1 MNRRSFV
8 SSALSIAAAGVRAQ
22 DKAELRLST
31 ATGPAFSLG
40 KAGER
45 WAALVNEGFAG
56 AYEVRQY
63 PGAVLAARD
72 ALREFGALRD
82 GAADLAVGSALAWS
96 AQLPAFGVYGL
107 PWIAP
112 DAREQEA
119 LAAAA
124 SVRERIEAAAAR
136 AGVAIVA
143 IAPLGERALA
153 MADGGVTAPASLAG
167 RTIRTVTIPIVVD
180 TLASLGA
187 RPASM
192 PLADARTQ
200 FAAGTLNGQEG
211 AASTLAAARVPA
223 SGLKF
228 VTRWSAFSDAMV
240 FAVRQ
245 ARWSQWTAAQQ
256 AMARAAAADAAR
268 EADAPAREEA
278 AFAELVRQG
287 SDVIRPTAAQRA
299 ALRNAVEP
307 VWTKWTAPIGAD
319 LVAAAQAAA
328 KS

>member
-8 SSALSIAAAGVRAQ
+8 LSALALAAADVASQ
-22 DKAELRLST
+22 DKPELRLST
-31 ATGPAFSLG
+31 ATGPAFAIG

-45 WAALVNEGFAG
+45 WAALLNERFAS
-56 AYEVRQY
+56 AYEVRHY
-63 PGAVLAARD
+63 PGAVLSSRD

-82 GAADLAVGSALAWS
+82 GAGDLAVGSALAWS

-112 DAREQEA
+112 EPRAQDA
-119 LAAAA
+119 LAGAAP
-124 SVRERIEAAAAR
+124 VRERIEAAAAR
-136 AGVAIVA
+136 PGVVVVA
-143 IAPLGERALA
+143 IAALGERALA
-153 MADGGVTAPASLAG
+153 MAGGAVAEPASLAG
-167 RTIRTVTIPIVVD
+167 RAIRTVTIPIIVD
-180 TLASLGA
+180 TLATLGA

-192 PLADARTQ
+192 SLVEARTQ

-228 VTRWSAFSDAMV
+228 VTRWGAFADAMV

-245 ARWSQWTAAQQ
+245 ERWSQWSPAQQ
-256 AMARAAAADAAR
+256 ALARAAAADAAR
-268 EADAPAREEA
+268 EADAPPREEA
-278 AFAELVRQG
+278 ALAELGRQG
-287 SDVIRPTAAQRA
+287 ADVIRPTAAQRA
-299 ALRNAVEP
+299 ALRAAAEP
-307 VWTKWTAPIGAD
+307 VWTKWTTPIGAD

-328 KS
+328 KG